1 MMSGENLDY
10 LTQQFKLIEEYI
22 RRARAIASLSLSEYL
37 DDPNLG
43 DASVRQLTVLFETCH
58 NVGKHILSRRGWREP
73 LNKAETFEILAEQ
86 GVLALSLVDALREA
100 ARFRNLVTYQTTM
113 VNETKVYEILQ
124 DHLGD
129 FDRFLAEVAG
139 WLSTHPE
146 P

>member
-1 MMSGENLDY
+1 MSGESLAY
-10 LTQQFKLIEEYI
+10 LTQQLRLVEEYL

-37 DDPNLG
+37 GDPNLG

-86 GVLALSLVDALREA
+86 GVFPPSLVDALREA
-100 ARFRNLVTYQTTM
+100 ARFRNLVTYQTAA
-113 VNETKVYEILQ
+113 VDETKVYEILQ
-124 DHLGD
+124 NHLGD
-129 FDRFLAEVAG
+129 FDSFLTHVAG
-139 WLSTHPE
+139 WLSAHPA